1 MAMRPPA
8 WWPHASTPRAD
19 LLVLGSRTRNGLS
32 RALLDG
38 IGQQC
43 IAEAPCP
50 VLIVKDKAAS
60 AG

>member
-1 MAMRPPA
+1 MRRQHTA
-8 WWPHASTPRAD
+8 AD

-60 AG
+60 GD